1 MNGLFVDIHF
11 ISIYIVLMVALLVS
25 SKQTHPRQLRAET
38 QINREVCPT
47 KDLAGGKVLHAI
59 SQAVGWVKT

>member
-1 MNGLFVDIHF
+1 MA
-11 ISIYIVLMVALLVS
+11 ALLVS
-25 SKQTHPRQLRAET
+25 GKQTHPRSLRAET

-47 KDLAGGKVLHAI
+47 KALAGKRVFHAI

>member
-1 MNGLFVDIHF
+1 M
-11 ISIYIVLMVALLVS
+11 ATLLVS
-25 SKQTHPRQLRAET
+25 GMQTHPRQLRVET

-47 KDLAGGKVLHAI
+47 KALAGTKVFHAI